1 MLWYVC
7 GAAGA
12 AVILFL
18 AVLVIRAAAFVPKP
32 ELTPSDREIS
42 LDEEKIIKDMQEMIR
57 CRTVSYNDETLMD
70 KFFEEGHLTEDE
82 MRAGIRKGL
91 VDRSIYPVFCEISG
105 G

>member
-1 MLWYVC
+1 M
-7 GAAGA
+7 
-12 AVILFL
+12 
-18 AVLVIRAAAFVPKP
+18 PKP

-82 MRAGIRKGL
+82 MRARVRKCDSDL
-91 VDRSIYPVFCEISG
+91 AQQRV
-105 G
+105 